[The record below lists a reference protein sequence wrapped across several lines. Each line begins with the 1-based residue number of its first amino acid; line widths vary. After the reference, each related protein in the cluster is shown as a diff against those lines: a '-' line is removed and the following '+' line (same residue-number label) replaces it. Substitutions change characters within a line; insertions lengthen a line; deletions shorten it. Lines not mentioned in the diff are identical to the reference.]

1 LPIFNPFVPATPTP
15 TPSAN
20 SGEIST
26 GSNCGTAC
34 STDIL
39 LEVVEIQNDGTDQ
52 TMDIFDTEYEAV
64 GSVTIASSTF
74 GDDGLLI
81 IREAEVPE
89 DTDVSNL
96 LSNVVDV
103 VLLDANGNEISAL
116 DTNVEICLEVDQ
128 EAEQDDLCL
137 SFLDESKDPPEFVC
151 QDPCVEFQN
160 DTFVCGDTAHFTSFA
175 VLLDGDAGGSACG
188 SSDNPYEFDT
198 MAWLSLVSIILACC
212 CCIIWVF
219 IIEVVMRIQAKSKE
233 KEKEKRR
240 QQKRSALLGN
250 SGASATASLAC
261 D

>member
-1 LPIFNPFVPATPTP
+1 M
-15 TPSAN
+15 
-20 SGEIST
+20 
-26 GSNCGTAC
+26 
-34 STDIL
+34 
-39 LEVVEIQNDGTDQ
+39 EVVEVQNDGNDV
-52 TMDIFDTEYEAV
+52 TMDIFSTDYTQV
-64 GSVTIASSTF
+64 GSVTLASSSF

-81 IREAEVPE
+81 IREAEIPE
-89 DTDVSNL
+89 NTDVSNV

-128 EAEQDDLCL
+128 DANEDDLCL

-175 VLLDGDAGGSACG
+175 VLLDGDAGGSECA

-198 MAWLSLVSIILACC
+198 MAWLSLGAIIIACC
-212 CCIIWVF
+212 CCILWII
-219 IIEVVMRIQAKSKE
+219 IIEVMTRIGAAKKE
-233 KEKEKRR
+233 KEKSKRR
-240 QQKRSALLGN
+240 QQKRSALLGTGT
-250 SGASATASLAC
+250 SASASLAS